1 MTETNVKTHMVLP
14 RTEAEIYSQ
23 VDGLSLQNL
32 FYVKNGYFPNCF
44 MFTRSAKGYDN
55 YFDTPKMIEY
65 FKENIP
71 EDENMQYI
79 VYSCYDLDT
88 KEEKIGF
95 SIILNKSNIF
105 ARMENNITESYVLY
119 GNDDKE
125 ALGKFIDA
133 VRQFY
138 VAPEEEKNNLFLV
151 AQDMSGF
158 KLNKW
163 HIKEV
168 KDFDS
173 NIQYNNDFAEANT
186 TIKDFLE
193 EDGKSGLLILW
204 GEKGTG
210 KTTYIRHLI
219 SSYPG
224 KKFVFIPSNLIT
236 MLGDP
241 AFGNFLLSL
250 QNSIIIL
257 EDCEAVIR
265 SRKSNSSASAV
276 SLLLNMG
283 DGLMSDDLGIK
294 FICTFNEEVT
304 NIDEALMRKGRLA
317 CMYEFKKLKSDK
329 VKMLIPKVVADKIA
343 QYEEKITEAG
353 DDSEKV
359 ERLNN
364 KINKLKEVL
373 DNDKNIN
380 DMTLADIYNIEDI
393 SFTKETKKIGF

>member
-1 MTETNVKTHMVLP
+1 MTETNVNTHMVLP
-14 RTEAEIYSQ
+14 RTEAEVYSQ

-32 FYVKNGYFPNCF
+32 FYVKNNAFPNCY
-44 MFTRSAKGYDN
+44 MFTRSSRGSDN

-65 FKENIP
+65 IKENTP
-71 EDENMQYI
+71 ADENMQYI
-79 VYSCYDLDT
+79 VYSTYDLDS
-88 KEEKIGF
+88 KEEKVGF
-95 SIILNKSNIF
+95 SVIFNKSNIF
-105 ARMENNITESYVLY
+105 ARMENNVTESYVLY

-125 ALGKFIDA
+125 ALGKFIELI
-133 VRQFY
+133 RQFY

-168 KDFDS
+168 KDFDF
-173 NIQYNNDFAEANT
+173 NLQYNDDFPVANA
-186 TIKDFLE
+186 TIKDFIE

-219 SSYPG
+219 SSYPN

-241 AFGNFLLSL
+241 SFGNFLLSL

-317 CMYEFKKLKSDK
+317 CMYEFKKLTADK
-329 VKMLIPKVVADKIA
+329 VGILLPEVVKNKIA
-343 QYEEKITEAG
+343 EYEKKIEEAG
-353 DDSEKV
+353 DDTDKVKRINEK
-359 ERLNN
+359 
-364 KINKLKEVL
+364 ITKLQSIFDYSKF
-373 DNDKNIN
+373 K
-380 DMTLADIYNIEDI
+380 DMTLADIYNVEDA
-393 SFTKETKKIGF
+393 SFIKETKKIGF

>member
-1 MTETNVKTHMVLP
+1 MTETNVNTQMVLP
-14 RTEAEIYSQ
+14 RTDAEIYSQ

-32 FYVKNGYFPNCF
+32 FYVKNNAFPNCY
-44 MFTRSAKGYDN
+44 MFTRSSRGSDN
-55 YFDTPKMIEY
+55 YFDTPKMLEY
-65 FKENIP
+65 IKENTP
-71 EDENMQYI
+71 ADEKMQYI
-79 VYSCYDLDT
+79 VYSTYDLDS

-95 SIILNKSNIF
+95 SVIFNKSNIF

-119 GNDDKE
+119 GNEDKE
-125 ALGKFIDA
+125 ALGKFIETI
-133 VRQFY
+133 RQFY

-168 KDFDS
+168 KDFDF
-173 NIQYNNDFAEANT
+173 NLQYNDDFPVANA
-186 TIKDFLE
+186 TIKDFIE

-219 SSYPG
+219 SSYPN

-241 AFGNFLLSL
+241 SFGNFLLSL

-317 CMYEFKKLKSDK
+317 CMYEFKKLTADK
-329 VKMLIPKVVADKIA
+329 VGILLPEVVKNKIA
-343 QYEEKITEAG
+343 EYEKKIEEAG
-353 DDSEKV
+353 DDTEKV
-359 ERLNN
+359 NRINE
-364 KINKLKEVL
+364 KITKLQTIFNYSKF
-373 DNDKNIN
+373 K
-380 DMTLADIYNIEDI
+380 DMTLADIYNVEDA
-393 SFTKETKKIGF
+393 SFIKETKKIGF

>member
-1 MTETNVKTHMVLP
+1 MTETNVRTHMVLP
-14 RTEAEIYSQ
+14 RSEAEVYSQ

-32 FYVKNGYFPNCF
+32 FYVKNNAFPNCY
-44 MFTRSAKGYDN
+44 MFTRSSRGSDN
-55 YFDTPKMIEY
+55 YFDTPKMLEY

-71 EDENMQYI
+71 ADENMQYI
-79 VYSCYDLDT
+79 VYSTYDLDT

-95 SIILNKSNIF
+95 SIILDKSNIF

-125 ALGKFIDA
+125 ALGRFIEM

-168 KDFDS
+168 KDFDFKL
-173 NIQYNNDFAEANT
+173 QYNDDFPEANT

-241 AFGNFLLSL
+241 SFGNFLLSL

-317 CMYEFKKLKSDK
+317 CMYEFKKLKSNK
-329 VKMLIPKVVADKIA
+329 VKELMPVV
-343 QYEEKITEAG
+343 
-353 DDSEKV
+353 V
-359 ERLNN
+359 NN
-364 KINKLKEVL
+364 KINDYQGKIDAAGDDADKVARLNEKIDKLNEVL
-373 DNDKNIN
+373 SYDNFK
-380 DMTLADIYNIEDI
+380 DMTLADIYNVEDA
-393 SFTKETKKIGF
+393 SFIKETKKIGF

>member
-14 RTEAEIYSQ
+14 RTEAEVYSQ

-32 FYVKNGYFPNCF
+32 FYVKNNAFPNCY
-44 MFTRSAKGYDN
+44 MFTRSSRGSDN

-65 FKENIP
+65 IKENTP
-71 EDENMQYI
+71 ADENMQYI
-79 VYSCYDLDT
+79 VYSTYDLDS
-88 KEEKIGF
+88 KEEKVGF
-95 SIILNKSNIF
+95 SVIFNKSNIF
-105 ARMENNITESYVLY
+105 ARMENNVTESYVLY

-125 ALGKFIDA
+125 ALGKFIETI
-133 VRQFY
+133 RQFY

-168 KDFDS
+168 KDFDFKL
-173 NIQYNNDFAEANT
+173 QYNDDFPVANA
-186 TIKDFLE
+186 TIKDFIE

-219 SSYPG
+219 SSYPN

-241 AFGNFLLSL
+241 SFGNFLLSL

-317 CMYEFKKLKSDK
+317 CMYEFKKLTADK
-329 VKMLIPKVVADKIA
+329 VGILLPEVVKNKIVE
-343 QYEEKITEAG
+343 YEKKIEEAG
-353 DDSEKV
+353 DDTD
-359 ERLNN
+359 
-364 KINKLKEVL
+364 KINRINEKITKLQSIFNYSKF
-373 DNDKNIN
+373 K
-380 DMTLADIYNIEDI
+380 DMTLADIYNVEDA
-393 SFTKETKKIGF
+393 SFIKETKKIGF

>member
-1 MTETNVKTHMVLP
+1 MTETNVNTHMVLP
-14 RTEAEIYSQ
+14 RTDAEVYSQ

-32 FYVKNGYFPNCF
+32 FYVKNNAFPNCY
-44 MFTRSAKGYDN
+44 MFTRSSRGSDN

-65 FKENIP
+65 IKENTSA
-71 EDENMQYI
+71 DENMQYI
-79 VYSCYDLDT
+79 VYSTYDLDS
-88 KEEKIGF
+88 KEEKVGF
-95 SIILNKSNIF
+95 SVIFNKSNIF
-105 ARMENNITESYVLY
+105 ARMENNVTESYVLY

-125 ALGKFIDA
+125 ALGKFIE
-133 VRQFY
+133 VIRQFY

-168 KDFDS
+168 KDFDF
-173 NIQYNNDFAEANT
+173 NLQYNDDFPVANA
-186 TIKDFLE
+186 TIKDFIE

-219 SSYPG
+219 SSYPN

-241 AFGNFLLSL
+241 SFGNFLLSL

-317 CMYEFKKLKSDK
+317 CMYEFKKLTADK
-329 VKMLIPKVVADKIA
+329 VGILLPEVVKNKIA
-343 QYEEKITEAG
+343 EYEKKIEEAG
-353 DDSEKV
+353 DDTDKVNRINEK
-359 ERLNN
+359 
-364 KINKLKEVL
+364 ITKLQSIFNYSKF
-373 DNDKNIN
+373 K
-380 DMTLADIYNIEDI
+380 DMTLADIYNVEDA
-393 SFTKETKKIGF
+393 SFIKETKKIGF

>member
-1 MTETNVKTHMVLP
+1 MTETNVNTQMVLP
-14 RTEAEIYSQ
+14 RTDAEVYSQ

-32 FYVKNGYFPNCF
+32 FYVKNNAFPNCY
-44 MFTRSAKGYDN
+44 MFTRSSRGSDN
-55 YFDTPKMIEY
+55 YFDTPKMLEY
-65 FKENIP
+65 IKENTP
-71 EDENMQYI
+71 ADENMQYI
-79 VYSCYDLDT
+79 VYSTYDLDS

-95 SIILNKSNIF
+95 SVIFNKSNIF

-119 GNDDKE
+119 GNEDKE
-125 ALGKFIDA
+125 ALGKFIETI
-133 VRQFY
+133 RQFY

-168 KDFDS
+168 KDFDF
-173 NIQYNNDFAEANT
+173 NLQYNDDFPVANA
-186 TIKDFLE
+186 TIKDFIE

-219 SSYPG
+219 SSYPN

-241 AFGNFLLSL
+241 SFGNFLLSL

-317 CMYEFKKLKSDK
+317 CMYEFKKLTADK
-329 VKMLIPKVVADKIA
+329 VGILLPEVVKNKIA
-343 QYEEKITEAG
+343 EYEKKIEEAG
-353 DDSEKV
+353 DDTEKV
-359 ERLNN
+359 NRINE
-364 KINKLKEVL
+364 KITKLQSIFNYSKF
-373 DNDKNIN
+373 K
-380 DMTLADIYNIEDI
+380 DMTLADIYNVEDA
-393 SFTKETKKIGF
+393 SFIKETKKIGF

>member
-14 RTEAEIYSQ
+14 RTEAEVYSQ

-32 FYVKNGYFPNCF
+32 FYVKNNAFPNCY
-44 MFTRSAKGYDN
+44 MFTRSSRGSDN

-65 FKENIP
+65 IKENTP
-71 EDENMQYI
+71 AEENVQYI
-79 VYSCYDLDT
+79 VYSTIDLDS
-88 KEEKIGF
+88 KEERVGF
-95 SIILNKSNIF
+95 SVIFNKSNIF
-105 ARMENNITESYVLY
+105 ARMENNVTESYVLY

-125 ALGKFIDA
+125 ALGKFIEI
-133 VRQFY
+133 VKQFY

-168 KDFDS
+168 KDFDF
-173 NIQYNNDFAEANT
+173 NLQYNDDFPVANA
-186 TIKDFLE
+186 TIKDFIE

-219 SSYPG
+219 SSYPN

-241 AFGNFLLSL
+241 SFGNFLLSL

-317 CMYEFKKLKSDK
+317 CMYEFKKLTADK
-329 VKMLIPKVVADKIA
+329 VGILLPEVVKNKIA
-343 QYEEKITEAG
+343 EYEKKIEEAGEDTDKVNRINEKIT
-353 DDSEKV
+353 
-359 ERLNN
+359 
-364 KINKLKEVL
+364 KLQSIFNYSKF
-373 DNDKNIN
+373 K
-380 DMTLADIYNIEDI
+380 DMTLADIYNVEDA
-393 SFTKETKKIGF
+393 SFIKETKKIGF

>member
-1 MTETNVKTHMVLP
+1 MTETNVNTHMVLP
-14 RTEAEIYSQ
+14 RTDAEIYSQ

-32 FYVKNGYFPNCF
+32 FYVKNNAFPNCY
-44 MFTRSAKGYDN
+44 MFTRSSRGSDN

-65 FKENIP
+65 IKENTP
-71 EDENMQYI
+71 ADENMQYI
-79 VYSCYDLDT
+79 VYSTYDLDS
-88 KEEKIGF
+88 KEEKVGF
-95 SIILNKSNIF
+95 SVIFNKSNIF
-105 ARMENNITESYVLY
+105 ARMENNVTESYVLY

-125 ALGKFIDA
+125 ALGKFIETI
-133 VRQFY
+133 RQFY

-168 KDFDS
+168 KDFDF
-173 NIQYNNDFAEANT
+173 NLQYNDDFPVANA
-186 TIKDFLE
+186 TIKDFIE

-219 SSYPG
+219 SSYPN

-241 AFGNFLLSL
+241 SFGNFLLSL

-317 CMYEFKKLKSDK
+317 CMYEFKKLTADK
-329 VKMLIPKVVADKIA
+329 VGILLPEVVKNKIA
-343 QYEEKITEAG
+343 EYEKKIEDAGDDTDKVNRINEKIT
-353 DDSEKV
+353 
-359 ERLNN
+359 
-364 KINKLKEVL
+364 KLQSIFNYSKF
-373 DNDKNIN
+373 K
-380 DMTLADIYNIEDI
+380 DMTLADIYNVEDA
-393 SFTKETKKIGF
+393 SFIKETKKIGF

>member
-1 MTETNVKTHMVLP
+1 MTETNVNTHMVLP
-14 RTEAEIYSQ
+14 RTEAEVYSQ

-32 FYVKNGYFPNCF
+32 FYVKNNAFPNCY
-44 MFTRSAKGYDN
+44 MFTRSSRGSDN

-65 FKENIP
+65 IKENTP
-71 EDENMQYI
+71 ADENMQYI
-79 VYSCYDLDT
+79 VYSTYDLDS
-88 KEEKIGF
+88 KEEKVGF
-95 SIILNKSNIF
+95 SVIFNKSNIF
-105 ARMENNITESYVLY
+105 ARMENNVTESYVLY
-119 GNDDKE
+119 GNEDKE
-125 ALGKFIDA
+125 ALGKFIELI
-133 VRQFY
+133 RQFY

-168 KDFDS
+168 KDFDF
-173 NIQYNNDFAEANT
+173 NLQYNDDFPVANA
-186 TIKDFLE
+186 TIKDFIE

-219 SSYPG
+219 SSYSN

-241 AFGNFLLSL
+241 SFGNFLLSL

-317 CMYEFKKLKSDK
+317 CMYEFKKLKSNK
-329 VKMLIPKVVADKIA
+329 VKELVPVVVNNKIKDYQDKIDA
-343 QYEEKITEAG
+343 AG
-353 DDSEKV
+353 DDTDKV
-359 ERLNN
+359 ARLNE
-364 KINKLKEVL
+364 KIEKLNEVL
-373 DNDKNIN
+373 SYDNFK
-380 DMTLADIYNIEDI
+380 DMTLADIYNVEDA
-393 SFTKETKKIGF
+393 SFIKENKKIGF

>member
-1 MTETNVKTHMVLP
+1 MTETNVGTHMVLP
-14 RTEAEIYSQ
+14 RSEAEVYSQ

-32 FYVKNGYFPNCF
+32 FYVKNNSFPNCY
-44 MFTRSAKGYDN
+44 MFTRSSRGSDN

-71 EDENMQYI
+71 ADENMQYI
-79 VYSCYDLDT
+79 VYSTYDLDS
-88 KEEKIGF
+88 KEERVGF

-105 ARMENNITESYVLY
+105 ARMENNVTESYVLY

-125 ALGKFIDA
+125 ALGKFIEMI
-133 VRQFY
+133 RQFY

-168 KDFDS
+168 KDFDF
-173 NIQYNNDFAEANT
+173 NLQYNDDFPVANA
-186 TIKDFLE
+186 TIKDFID

-219 SSYPG
+219 SSYPN

-241 AFGNFLLSL
+241 SFGNFLLSL

-317 CMYEFKKLKSDK
+317 CMYEFKKLTSDK
-329 VKMLIPKVVADKIA
+329 VSVLLPKVVENKIA
-343 QYEEKITEAG
+343 EYENKIEEAG
-353 DDSEKV
+353 DDVEKV
-359 ERLNN
+359 NRINE
-364 KINKLKEVL
+364 KIEKLRGIFNYSNFK
-373 DNDKNIN
+373 
-380 DMTLADIYNIEDI
+380 DMTLADIYNVEDA
-393 SFTKETKKIGF
+393 SFIKETKKIGF

>member
-1 MTETNVKTHMVLP
+1 MTETNVGTHMVLP
-14 RTEAEIYSQ
+14 RSEAEIYSQ

-32 FYVKNGYFPNCF
+32 FYVKNNSFPNCY
-44 MFTRSAKGYDN
+44 MFTRSSRGSDN

-71 EDENMQYI
+71 ADENMQYI
-79 VYSCYDLDT
+79 VYSTYDLDS
-88 KEEKIGF
+88 KEERVGF

-105 ARMENNITESYVLY
+105 ARMENNVTESYVLY

-125 ALGKFIDA
+125 ALGKFIEMI
-133 VRQFY
+133 RQFY

-168 KDFDS
+168 KDFDF
-173 NIQYNNDFAEANT
+173 NLQYNDDFPVANA
-186 TIKDFLE
+186 TIKDFID

-219 SSYPG
+219 SSYPN

-241 AFGNFLLSL
+241 SFGNFLLSL

-317 CMYEFKKLKSDK
+317 CMYEFKKLTSDK
-329 VKMLIPKVVADKIA
+329 VSALLPKVVENKIA
-343 QYEEKITEAG
+343 EYENKIEEAG
-353 DDSEKV
+353 DDVEKV
-359 ERLNN
+359 NR
-364 KINKLKEVL
+364 I
-373 DNDKNIN
+373 NDKIEKLRGIFNYSN
-380 DMTLADIYNIEDI
+380 FKAMTLADIYNVEDA
-393 SFTKETKKIGF
+393 SFIKETKKIGF

>member
-1 MTETNVKTHMVLP
+1 MTETNVRTHMVLP
-14 RTEAEIYSQ
+14 RTEAEVYSQ

-32 FYVKNGYFPNCF
+32 FYVKNNAFPNCY
-44 MFTRSAKGYDN
+44 MFTRSSRGSDN
-55 YFDTPKMIEY
+55 YFDTPKMLEY

-71 EDENMQYI
+71 ADENMQYI
-79 VYSCYDLDT
+79 VYSTYDLDT

-125 ALGKFIDA
+125 ALGKFIEM

-168 KDFDS
+168 KDFDF
-173 NIQYNNDFAEANT
+173 NLQYNDDFPVANA
-186 TIKDFLE
+186 TIKDFIE

-219 SSYPG
+219 SSYPN

-236 MLGDP
+236 MLGNP
-241 AFGNFLLSL
+241 SFGNFLLSL

-317 CMYEFKKLKSDK
+317 CMYEFKKLTADK
-329 VKMLIPKVVADKIA
+329 VGILLPEVVKNKIA
-343 QYEEKITEAG
+343 EYEKKIEEAG
-353 DDSEKV
+353 DDTDKVNRINEK
-359 ERLNN
+359 
-364 KINKLKEVL
+364 ITKLQSIFNYSKF
-373 DNDKNIN
+373 K
-380 DMTLADIYNIEDI
+380 DMTLADIYNVEDA
-393 SFTKETKKIGF
+393 SFIKETKKIGF

>member
-1 MTETNVKTHMVLP
+1 MTETNVNTQMVLP
-14 RTEAEIYSQ
+14 RTDAEIYSQ

-32 FYVKNGYFPNCF
+32 FYVKNNAFPNCY
-44 MFTRSAKGYDN
+44 MFTRSSRGSDN
-55 YFDTPKMIEY
+55 YFDTPKMLEY
-65 FKENIP
+65 IKENTP
-71 EDENMQYI
+71 ADEKMQYI
-79 VYSCYDLDT
+79 VYSTYDLDS

-95 SIILNKSNIF
+95 SVIFNKSNIF

-119 GNDDKE
+119 GNEDKE
-125 ALGKFIDA
+125 ALGKFIETI
-133 VRQFY
+133 RQFY

-168 KDFDS
+168 KDFDF
-173 NIQYNNDFAEANT
+173 NLQYNDDFPVANA
-186 TIKDFLE
+186 TIKDFIE

-219 SSYPG
+219 SSYPN

-241 AFGNFLLSL
+241 SFGNFLLSL

-317 CMYEFKKLKSDK
+317 CMYEFKKLTADK
-329 VKMLIPKVVADKIA
+329 VGILLPEVVKNKIA
-343 QYEEKITEAG
+343 EYEKKIEEAG
-353 DDSEKV
+353 DDTDKVNRINEK
-359 ERLNN
+359 
-364 KINKLKEVL
+364 ITKLQSIFNYSKF
-373 DNDKNIN
+373 K
-380 DMTLADIYNIEDI
+380 DMTLADIYNIEDA
-393 SFTKETKKIGF
+393 SFIKETKKIGF

>member
-1 MTETNVKTHMVLP
+1 MTETNVNTHMVLP
-14 RTEAEIYSQ
+14 RTDAEIYSQ

-32 FYVKNGYFPNCF
+32 FYVKNNAFPNCY
-44 MFTRSAKGYDN
+44 MFTRSSRGSDN

-65 FKENIP
+65 IKENTP
-71 EDENMQYI
+71 ADENMQYI
-79 VYSCYDLDT
+79 VYSTYDLDS
-88 KEEKIGF
+88 KEEKVGF
-95 SIILNKSNIF
+95 SVIFNKSNIF
-105 ARMENNITESYVLY
+105 ARMENNVTESYVLY
-119 GNDDKE
+119 GNEDKE
-125 ALGKFIDA
+125 ALGKFIELI
-133 VRQFY
+133 RQFY

-168 KDFDS
+168 KDFDF
-173 NIQYNNDFAEANT
+173 NLQYNDDFPVANA
-186 TIKDFLE
+186 TIKDFIE

-219 SSYPG
+219 SSYPN

-241 AFGNFLLSL
+241 SFGNFLLSL

-317 CMYEFKKLKSDK
+317 CMYEFKKLTADK
-329 VKMLIPKVVADKIA
+329 VGILLPEVVKNKIA
-343 QYEEKITEAG
+343 EYEKKIEEAG
-353 DDSEKV
+353 DDTDKVNRINEK
-359 ERLNN
+359 
-364 KINKLKEVL
+364 ITKLQSIFNYSKF
-373 DNDKNIN
+373 K
-380 DMTLADIYNIEDI
+380 DMTLADIYNVEDA
-393 SFTKETKKIGF
+393 SFIKETKKIGF

>member
-1 MTETNVKTHMVLP
+1 MTETNVGTHMVLP
-14 RTEAEIYSQ
+14 RSEAEVYSQ

-32 FYVKNGYFPNCF
+32 FYVKNNSFPNCY
-44 MFTRSAKGYDN
+44 MFTRSSRGSDN

-71 EDENMQYI
+71 ADENMQYI
-79 VYSCYDLDT
+79 VYSTYDLDS
-88 KEEKIGF
+88 KEERVGF

-105 ARMENNITESYVLY
+105 ARMENNVTESYVLY
-119 GNDDKE
+119 GNDEKE
-125 ALGKFIDA
+125 ALGKFIEMI
-133 VRQFY
+133 RQFY

-168 KDFDS
+168 KDFDF
-173 NIQYNNDFAEANT
+173 NLQYNDDFPVANA
-186 TIKDFLE
+186 TIKDFID

-219 SSYPG
+219 SSYPN

-241 AFGNFLLSL
+241 SFGNFLLSL

-317 CMYEFKKLKSDK
+317 CMYEFKKLTSDK
-329 VKMLIPKVVADKIA
+329 VSVLLPKVVENKIA
-343 QYEEKITEAG
+343 EYENKIEEAG
-353 DDSEKV
+353 DDVEKV
-359 ERLNN
+359 NRINE
-364 KINKLKEVL
+364 KIEKLRGIFNYSNFK
-373 DNDKNIN
+373 
-380 DMTLADIYNIEDI
+380 DMTLADIYNVEDA
-393 SFTKETKKIGF
+393 SFIKETKKIGF

>member
-1 MTETNVKTHMVLP
+1 MTETNVNTHMVLP
-14 RTEAEIYSQ
+14 RTEAEVYSQ

-32 FYVKNGYFPNCF
+32 FYVKNNAFPNCY
-44 MFTRSAKGYDN
+44 MFTRSSRGSDN

-65 FKENIP
+65 IKENTP
-71 EDENMQYI
+71 AEENMQYI
-79 VYSCYDLDT
+79 VYSTYDLDS

-95 SIILNKSNIF
+95 SVIFNKSNIF
-105 ARMENNITESYVLY
+105 ARMENNVTESYVLY
-119 GNDDKE
+119 GNEDKE
-125 ALGKFIDA
+125 ALGKFIELI
-133 VRQFY
+133 RQFY

-168 KDFDS
+168 KDFDF
-173 NIQYNNDFAEANT
+173 NLQYNDDFPVANA
-186 TIKDFLE
+186 TIKDFIE

-219 SSYPG
+219 SSYPN

-241 AFGNFLLSL
+241 SFGNFLLSL

-317 CMYEFKKLKSDK
+317 CMYEFKKLTADK
-329 VKMLIPKVVADKIA
+329 VGILLPEVVKNKIA
-343 QYEEKITEAG
+343 EYEKKIEEAG
-353 DDSEKV
+353 DDTDKVNRINEK
-359 ERLNN
+359 
-364 KINKLKEVL
+364 ITKLQSIFNYSKF
-373 DNDKNIN
+373 K
-380 DMTLADIYNIEDI
+380 DMTLADIYNVEDA
-393 SFTKETKKIGF
+393 SFIKETKKIGF

>member
-1 MTETNVKTHMVLP
+1 MTETNVGTHMVLP
-14 RTEAEIYSQ
+14 RSEAEIYSQ

-32 FYVKNGYFPNCF
+32 FYVKNNSFPNCY
-44 MFTRSAKGYDN
+44 MFTRSSRGSDN

-71 EDENMQYI
+71 ADENMQYI
-79 VYSCYDLDT
+79 VYSTYDLDS
-88 KEEKIGF
+88 KEERVGF

-105 ARMENNITESYVLY
+105 ARMENNVTESYVLY

-125 ALGKFIDA
+125 ALGKFIEMI
-133 VRQFY
+133 RQFY

-168 KDFDS
+168 KDFDF
-173 NIQYNNDFAEANT
+173 NLQYNDDFPVANA
-186 TIKDFLE
+186 TIKDFID

-219 SSYPG
+219 SSYPN

-241 AFGNFLLSL
+241 SFGNFLLSL

-317 CMYEFKKLKSDK
+317 CMYEFKKLTSDK
-329 VKMLIPKVVADKIA
+329 VSVLLPKVVENKIA
-343 QYEEKITEAG
+343 EYENKIEEAG
-353 DDSEKV
+353 DDVEKV
-359 ERLNN
+359 NRINE
-364 KINKLKEVL
+364 KIEKLRGIFNYSNFK
-373 DNDKNIN
+373 
-380 DMTLADIYNIEDI
+380 DMTLADIYNVEDA
-393 SFTKETKKIGF
+393 SFIKETKKIGF

>member
-14 RTEAEIYSQ
+14 RTEAEVYSQ

-32 FYVKNGYFPNCF
+32 FYVKNNAFPNCY
-44 MFTRSAKGYDN
+44 MFTRSSRGSDN

-65 FKENIP
+65 IKENTP
-71 EDENMQYI
+71 ADENMQYI
-79 VYSCYDLDT
+79 VYSTYDLDS
-88 KEEKIGF
+88 KEEKVGF
-95 SIILNKSNIF
+95 SVIFNKSNIF
-105 ARMENNITESYVLY
+105 ARMENNVTESYVLY
-119 GNDDKE
+119 GNEDKE
-125 ALGKFIDA
+125 ALGKFIELI
-133 VRQFY
+133 RQFY

-168 KDFDS
+168 KDFNS
-173 NIQYNNDFAEANT
+173 NLQYNDDFPVANA
-186 TIKDFLE
+186 TIKDFIE

-219 SSYPG
+219 SSYPN

-241 AFGNFLLSL
+241 SFGNFLLSL

-317 CMYEFKKLKSDK
+317 CMYEFKKLRADK
-329 VKMLIPKVVADKIA
+329 VGILLPEVVKNKIA
-343 QYEEKITEAG
+343 EYEKKIEEAGNDTDKVSRINEKIT
-353 DDSEKV
+353 
-359 ERLNN
+359 
-364 KINKLKEVL
+364 KLQSIFNYSKF
-373 DNDKNIN
+373 K
-380 DMTLADIYNIEDI
+380 DMTLADIYNVEDA
-393 SFTKETKKIGF
+393 SFIKETKKIGF

>member
-14 RTEAEIYSQ
+14 RTEAEVYSQ

-32 FYVKNGYFPNCF
+32 FYVKNNSFPNCY
-44 MFTRSAKGYDN
+44 MFTRSSRGSDN

-65 FKENIP
+65 IKENTP
-71 EDENMQYI
+71 ADENMQYI
-79 VYSCYDLDT
+79 VYSTIDLDS
-88 KEEKIGF
+88 KEERVGF
-95 SIILNKSNIF
+95 SVIFNKSNIF
-105 ARMENNITESYVLY
+105 ARMENNVTESYVLY

-125 ALGKFIDA
+125 ALGKFIEI
-133 VRQFY
+133 VKQFY

-168 KDFDS
+168 KDFDF
-173 NIQYNNDFAEANT
+173 NLQYNDDFPVANA
-186 TIKDFLE
+186 TIKDFIE

-219 SSYPG
+219 STYPN

-241 AFGNFLLSL
+241 SFGNFLLSL

-317 CMYEFKKLKSDK
+317 CMYEFKKLTSDK
-329 VKMLIPKVVADKIA
+329 VSELLPKVVEAKIKEYEAKAFDSDDADKVKRLN
-343 QYEEKITEAG
+343 EKIE
-353 DDSEKV
+353 
-359 ERLNN
+359 
-364 KINKLKEVL
+364 KLKGVL
-373 DNDKNIN
+373 EFTNFKP
-380 DMTLADIYNIEDI
+380 MTLADIYNVEDA
-393 SFTKETKKIGF
+393 SFIKETKKIGF

>member
-1 MTETNVKTHMVLP
+1 MTETNVRTHMVLP
-14 RTEAEIYSQ
+14 RTEAEVYSQ

-32 FYVKNGYFPNCF
+32 FYVKNNAFPNCY
-44 MFTRSAKGYDN
+44 MFTRSSRGSDN
-55 YFDTPKMIEY
+55 YFDTPKMLEY

-71 EDENMQYI
+71 ADENMQYI
-79 VYSCYDLDT
+79 VYSTYDLDT

-125 ALGKFIDA
+125 ALGKFIEM

-168 KDFDS
+168 KDFDF
-173 NIQYNNDFAEANT
+173 NLQYNDDFPVANA
-186 TIKDFLE
+186 TIKDFIE

-219 SSYPG
+219 SSYPN

-241 AFGNFLLSL
+241 SFGNFLLSL

-317 CMYEFKKLKSDK
+317 CMYEFKKLTADK
-329 VKMLIPKVVADKIA
+329 VGILLPEVVKNKIA
-343 QYEEKITEAG
+343 EYEKKIEEAG
-353 DDSEKV
+353 DDTDKVNRINEK
-359 ERLNN
+359 
-364 KINKLKEVL
+364 ITKLQSIFNYSKF
-373 DNDKNIN
+373 K
-380 DMTLADIYNIEDI
+380 DMTLADIYNIEDA
-393 SFTKETKKIGF
+393 SFIKETKKIGF

>member
-1 MTETNVKTHMVLP
+1 MTETNVNTHMVLP
-14 RTEAEIYSQ
+14 RTEAEVYSQ

-32 FYVKNGYFPNCF
+32 FYVKNNAFPNCY
-44 MFTRSAKGYDN
+44 MFTRSSRGSDN

-65 FKENIP
+65 IKENTP
-71 EDENMQYI
+71 ADENMQYI
-79 VYSCYDLDT
+79 VYSTYDLDS
-88 KEEKIGF
+88 KEEKVGF
-95 SIILNKSNIF
+95 SVIFNKSNIF
-105 ARMENNITESYVLY
+105 ARMENNVTESYVLY

-125 ALGKFIDA
+125 ALGKFIELI
-133 VRQFY
+133 RQFY

-168 KDFDS
+168 KDFDFKL
-173 NIQYNNDFAEANT
+173 QYNDDFPVANA
-186 TIKDFLE
+186 TIKDFIE

-219 SSYPG
+219 SSYPN

-241 AFGNFLLSL
+241 SFGNFLLSL

-317 CMYEFKKLKSDK
+317 CMYEFKKLTADK
-329 VKMLIPKVVADKIA
+329 VGILLPEVVKNKIA
-343 QYEEKITEAG
+343 EYEKKIEEAG
-353 DDSEKV
+353 DDTDKVKRINEK
-359 ERLNN
+359 
-364 KINKLKEVL
+364 ITKLQSIFDHSKF
-373 DNDKNIN
+373 K
-380 DMTLADIYNIEDI
+380 DMTLADIYNVEDA
-393 SFTKETKKIGF
+393 SFIKETKKIGF

>member
-1 MTETNVKTHMVLP
+1 MTETNVRTHMVLP
-14 RTEAEIYSQ
+14 RTEAEVYSQ

-32 FYVKNGYFPNCF
+32 FYVKNNAFPNCY
-44 MFTRSAKGYDN
+44 MFTRSSRGSDN
-55 YFDTPKMIEY
+55 YFDTPKMLEY

-71 EDENMQYI
+71 ADEKMQYI
-79 VYSCYDLDT
+79 VYSTYDLDT

-125 ALGKFIDA
+125 ALGKFIEM

-168 KDFDS
+168 KDFDF
-173 NIQYNNDFAEANT
+173 NLQYNNDFPVANA
-186 TIKDFLE
+186 TIKDFIE

-219 SSYPG
+219 SSYSN

-241 AFGNFLLSL
+241 SFGNFLLSL

-317 CMYEFKKLKSDK
+317 CMYEFKKLTADK
-329 VKMLIPKVVADKIA
+329 VGILLPEVVKNKIA
-343 QYEEKITEAG
+343 EYEKKIEEAG
-353 DDSEKV
+353 DDTDKVNRINEK
-359 ERLNN
+359 
-364 KINKLKEVL
+364 ITKLQSIFNYSKF
-373 DNDKNIN
+373 K
-380 DMTLADIYNIEDI
+380 DMTLADIYNIEDA
-393 SFTKETKKIGF
+393 SFIKETKKIGF

>member
-1 MTETNVKTHMVLP
+1 MTETNVRTHMVLP
-14 RTEAEIYSQ
+14 RTEAEVYSQ

-32 FYVKNGYFPNCF
+32 FYVKNNAFPNCY
-44 MFTRSAKGYDN
+44 MFTRSSRGSDN
-55 YFDTPKMIEY
+55 YFDTPKMLEY

-71 EDENMQYI
+71 ADEKMQYI
-79 VYSCYDLDT
+79 VYSTYDLDT

-125 ALGKFIDA
+125 ALGKFIEM

-168 KDFDS
+168 KDFDF
-173 NIQYNNDFAEANT
+173 NLQYNDDFPVANA
-186 TIKDFLE
+186 TIKDFIE

-219 SSYPG
+219 SSYSN

-241 AFGNFLLSL
+241 SFGNFLLSL

-317 CMYEFKKLKSDK
+317 CMYEFKKLKSNK
-329 VKMLIPKVVADKIA
+329 VKELVPVVVNNKIKDYQDKIDA
-343 QYEEKITEAG
+343 AG
-353 DDSEKV
+353 DDTDKV
-359 ERLNN
+359 ARLNE
-364 KINKLKEVL
+364 KIEKLNEVL
-373 DNDKNIN
+373 SYDNFK
-380 DMTLADIYNIEDI
+380 DMTLADIYNVEDA
-393 SFTKETKKIGF
+393 SFIKENKKIGF

>member
-1 MTETNVKTHMVLP
+1 MTETNVNTHMVLP
-14 RTEAEIYSQ
+14 RTEAEVYSQ

-32 FYVKNGYFPNCF
+32 FYVKNNAFPNCY
-44 MFTRSAKGYDN
+44 MFTRSSRGSDN

-65 FKENIP
+65 IKENTP
-71 EDENMQYI
+71 ADENMQYI
-79 VYSCYDLDT
+79 VYSTYDLDS
-88 KEEKIGF
+88 KEEKVGF
-95 SIILNKSNIF
+95 SVIFNKSNIF
-105 ARMENNITESYVLY
+105 ARMENNVTESYVLY
-119 GNDDKE
+119 GNEDKE
-125 ALGKFIDA
+125 ALGKFIETI
-133 VRQFY
+133 RQFY

-168 KDFDS
+168 KDFDF
-173 NIQYNNDFAEANT
+173 NLQYNDDFPVANA
-186 TIKDFLE
+186 TIKDFIE

-219 SSYPG
+219 SSYPN

-241 AFGNFLLSL
+241 SFGNFLLSL

-317 CMYEFKKLKSDK
+317 CMYEFKKLTADK
-329 VKMLIPKVVADKIA
+329 VGILLPEVVKNKIA
-343 QYEEKITEAG
+343 EYEKKIEEAG
-353 DDSEKV
+353 DDTDKVNRINEK
-359 ERLNN
+359 
-364 KINKLKEVL
+364 ITKLQSIFNYSKF
-373 DNDKNIN
+373 K
-380 DMTLADIYNIEDI
+380 DMTLADIYNVEDA
-393 SFTKETKKIGF
+393 SFIKETKKIGF

>member
-1 MTETNVKTHMVLP
+1 MTETNVSTHMILP
-14 RTEAEIYSQ
+14 RSEAEIYSQ

-32 FYVKNGYFPNCF
+32 FYVKNNSFPNCY
-44 MFTRSAKGYDN
+44 MFTRSSRGSDN

-71 EDENMQYI
+71 ADENMQYI
-79 VYSCYDLDT
+79 VYSTYDLDS
-88 KEEKIGF
+88 KEERVGF

-105 ARMENNITESYVLY
+105 ARMENNVTESYVLY

-125 ALGKFIDA
+125 ALGKFIEMI
-133 VRQFY
+133 RQFY

-168 KDFDS
+168 KDFDF
-173 NIQYNNDFAEANT
+173 NLQYNDDFPVANV
-186 TIKDFLE
+186 TIKDFIE

-219 SSYPG
+219 SSYPN

-241 AFGNFLLSL
+241 SFGNFLLSL

-294 FICTFNEEVT
+294 FICTFNEQVT

-317 CMYEFKKLKSDK
+317 CMYEFKKLTSDK
-329 VKMLIPKVVADKIA
+329 VSTLLPKVVENKIA
-343 QYEEKITEAG
+343 EYENKIEEAG
-353 DDSEKV
+353 DDVEKV
-359 ERLNN
+359 NRINE
-364 KINKLKEVL
+364 KIEKLRGIFNYSNFK
-373 DNDKNIN
+373 
-380 DMTLADIYNIEDI
+380 DMTLADIYNIEDA
-393 SFTKETKKIGF
+393 SFIKETKKIGF

>member
-1 MTETNVKTHMVLP
+1 MTETNVKTSMVLP
-14 RTEAEIYSQ
+14 VDFAELYSQ

-32 FYVKNGYFPNCF
+32 FYVKNNAFPNCY
-44 MFTRSAKGYDN
+44 MFTRSSRGSDN
-55 YFDTPKMIEY
+55 YFDTPKMLEY

-71 EDENMQYI
+71 ADENMMYI

-125 ALGKFIDA
+125 ALGKFLDM
-133 VRQFY
+133 VKQFY

-151 AQDMSGF
+151 AQDASGF
-158 KLNKW
+158 RLNKW

-168 KDFDS
+168 ADF
-173 NIQYNNDFAEANT
+173 NLELQYNDDFPKING
-186 TIKDFLE
+186 TIKDFIE
-193 EDGKSGLLILW
+193 EEGKSGLLILH

-219 SSYPG
+219 SSYSG
-224 KKFVFIPSNLIT
+224 KKFIFIPANLIP
-236 MLGDP
+236 MLGEP

-257 EDCEAVIR
+257 EDCEGVIK
-265 SRKSNSSASAV
+265 SRKNTGSSSAV
-276 SLLLNMG
+276 SLLLNLG

-294 FICTFNEEVT
+294 FICTFNADPGT
-304 NIDEALMRKGRLA
+304 IDEALMRKGRLA
-317 CMYEFKKLKSDK
+317 CMYEFGALSVDK
-329 VKMLIPKVVADKIA
+329 VEILLPKVVKNKIENYNKKIEEANGDDEKIA
-343 QYEEKITEAG
+343 RLQEKIDKLQEIL
-353 DDSEKV
+353 SY
-359 ERLNN
+359 N
-364 KINKLKEVL
+364 KFKK
-373 DNDKNIN
+373 
-380 DMTLADIYNIEDI
+380 MTLADIYNVEDA
-393 SFTKETKKIGF
+393 SFITETKKIGF

>member
-1 MTETNVKTHMVLP
+1 MTETNVNTHMVLP
-14 RTEAEIYSQ
+14 RTEAEVYSQ

-32 FYVKNGYFPNCF
+32 FYVKNNAFPNCY
-44 MFTRSAKGYDN
+44 MFTRSSRGSDN

-65 FKENIP
+65 IKENTP
-71 EDENMQYI
+71 ADENMQYI
-79 VYSCYDLDT
+79 VYSTYDLDS
-88 KEEKIGF
+88 KEEKVGF
-95 SIILNKSNIF
+95 SVIFNKSNIF
-105 ARMENNITESYVLY
+105 ARMENNVTESYVLY
-119 GNDDKE
+119 GNEDKE
-125 ALGKFIDA
+125 ALGKFIELI
-133 VRQFY
+133 RQFY

-168 KDFDS
+168 KDF
-173 NIQYNNDFAEANT
+173 NFNLQYNDDFPVANA
-186 TIKDFLE
+186 TIKDFIE

-219 SSYPG
+219 SSYPN

-241 AFGNFLLSL
+241 SFGNFLLSL

-317 CMYEFKKLKSDK
+317 CMYEFKKLTADK
-329 VKMLIPKVVADKIA
+329 VEILLPEVVKNKIA
-343 QYEEKITEAG
+343 EYEKKIEEAG
-353 DDSEKV
+353 DDTDKVSRINEK
-359 ERLNN
+359 
-364 KINKLKEVL
+364 ITKLQSIFNYSKF
-373 DNDKNIN
+373 K
-380 DMTLADIYNIEDI
+380 DMTLADIYNVEDA
-393 SFTKETKKIGF
+393 SFIKETKKIGF

>member
-14 RTEAEIYSQ
+14 RSEAEVYSQ

-32 FYVKNGYFPNCF
+32 YYVKNNAFPNCY
-44 MFTRSAKGYDN
+44 MFTRSSRGADN
-55 YFDTPKMIEY
+55 YFDTPKMLE
-65 FKENIP
+65 FLKTNVP
-71 EDENMQYI
+71 ADENMQYI
-79 VYSCYDLDT
+79 VYSTFDLDT

-105 ARMENNITESYVLY
+105 ARMESNTTESYVLY

-125 ALGKFIDA
+125 ALGKFIEA
-133 VRQFY
+133 IRQFY

-168 KDFDS
+168 KDFDYS
-173 NIQYNNDFAEANT
+173 LQYNDDFPNANA
-186 TIKDFLE
+186 TIKDFIE

-241 AFGNFLLSL
+241 SFGNFLLSL

-265 SRKSNSSASAV
+265 SRKSNTSASAV

-317 CMYEFKKLKSDK
+317 CMYEFKKLTSDK
-329 VKMLIPKVVADKIA
+329 VSELLPKVVEAKIA
-343 QYEEKITEAG
+343 DYRSKAAETDDIDKVKRLDEKI
-353 DDSEKV
+353 EKLEDV
-359 ERLNN
+359 
-364 KINKLKEVL
+364 LKHT
-373 DNDKNIN
+373 NFKS
-380 DMTLADIYNIEDI
+380 MTLADIYNVEDA
-393 SFTKETKKIGF
+393 SFIKETKKIGF

>member
-14 RTEAEIYSQ
+14 RTEAEVYSQ

-32 FYVKNGYFPNCF
+32 FYVKNNAFPNCY
-44 MFTRSAKGYDN
+44 MFTRSSRGSDN
-55 YFDTPKMIEY
+55 YFDTPKMLEY
-65 FKENIP
+65 IKENTP

-79 VYSCYDLDT
+79 VYSTYDLDS
-88 KEEKIGF
+88 KEEKVGF
-95 SIILNKSNIF
+95 SVIFNKSNIF
-105 ARMENNITESYVLY
+105 ARMENNVTESYVLY

-125 ALGKFIDA
+125 ALGKFIETI
-133 VRQFY
+133 RQFY

-168 KDFDS
+168 KDFDF
-173 NIQYNNDFAEANT
+173 NLQYNDDFPVANA
-186 TIKDFLE
+186 TIKDFIE

-219 SSYPG
+219 SSYPN

-241 AFGNFLLSL
+241 SFGNFLLSL

-317 CMYEFKKLKSDK
+317 CMYEFKKLTADK
-329 VKMLIPKVVADKIA
+329 VGILLPEVVKNKIA
-343 QYEEKITEAG
+343 EYEKKIEEAG
-353 DDSEKV
+353 DDTDKVNRINEK
-359 ERLNN
+359 
-364 KINKLKEVL
+364 ITKLQSIFNYSKF
-373 DNDKNIN
+373 K
-380 DMTLADIYNIEDI
+380 DMTLADIYNVEDA
-393 SFTKETKKIGF
+393 SFIKETKKIGF

>member
-14 RTEAEIYSQ
+14 RTEAEVYSQ

-32 FYVKNGYFPNCF
+32 FYVKNNAFPNCY
-44 MFTRSAKGYDN
+44 MFTRSSRGSDN

-65 FKENIP
+65 IKENTP
-71 EDENMQYI
+71 DDENLQYI
-79 VYSCYDLDT
+79 VYSTIDLDS
-88 KEEKIGF
+88 KEERVGF
-95 SIILNKSNIF
+95 SVIFNKSNIF
-105 ARMENNITESYVLY
+105 ARMENNVTESYVLY

-125 ALGKFIDA
+125 ALGKFIEI
-133 VRQFY
+133 VKQFY

-168 KDFDS
+168 KDFDF
-173 NIQYNNDFAEANT
+173 NLQYNDDFPVANA
-186 TIKDFLE
+186 TIKDFIE

-219 SSYPG
+219 SSYPN

-241 AFGNFLLSL
+241 SFGNFLLSL

-317 CMYEFKKLKSDK
+317 CMYEFKKLTADK
-329 VKMLIPKVVADKIA
+329 VGVLLPEVVKNKIA
-343 QYEEKITEAG
+343 EYEKKIEEADDDTDKVNRINEKIT
-353 DDSEKV
+353 
-359 ERLNN
+359 
-364 KINKLKEVL
+364 KLQSIFNYSKF
-373 DNDKNIN
+373 K
-380 DMTLADIYNIEDI
+380 DMTLADIYNVEDA
-393 SFTKETKKIGF
+393 SFIKETKKIGF